1 MNLGIN
7 LGLTRQMRSQY
18 RSRVLALG
26 PLAYWPLS
34 EPSGSTMTD
43 IKGGYNGAYYSGTT
57 LGQPGI
63 GDGLTSVL
71 FNGSSG
77 YAQISGANLTA
88 LGAAMS
94 VAEFSIM
101 CWLKVSGSGVWTDGQ
116 QRRQIYFGFG
126 TETNDHFYFRK
137 QVDANITRCGRAG
150 TTTPHIAIDHTTS
163 TTDWFHVCMT
173 SSISGNAV
181 KFYFNGA
188 QTGSTYTGPQPILGS
203 LATVLIGAASGVYF
217 WSGYMAHVALFSRAL
232 SAAEVKN
239 AGTR

>member
-43 IKGGYNGAYYSGTT
+43 VKGGYNGAYYSGTT

-71 FNGSSG
+71 FNGTSG
-77 YAQISGANLTA
+77 YAEVAGASRTA

-94 VAEFSIM
+94 VAEFTIM
-101 CWLKVSGSGVWTDGQ
+101 AWLKVSGAGVWSDGL
-116 QRRQIYFGFG
+116 QRRQVYFGFND
-126 TETNDHFYFRK
+126 EVNDHFYFRK
-137 QVDANITRCGRAG
+137 QTTVNLTRCGRAG

-173 SSISGNAV
+173 SSIAGNAV
-181 KFYFNGA
+181 KFYFNGV
-188 QTGSTYTGPQPILGS
+188 QTGSTITGPQPILGS
-203 LATVLIGAASGVYF
+203 LGHVFFGSADGVFF
-217 WSGYMAHVALFSRAL
+217 WSGNIAHVALFSRAL